1 MGSLPI
7 KPVVPGIRTLWV
19 IKLHEN
25 KDKPDFDFYIPSPF
39 NPREWMNTAAE
50 TNQQALDLLNK
61 INQAC
66 SQIKH
71 KCKDDDAVQ
80 TFKDQLQKAQGV
92 FSHLENLEG
101 LMKNFEDL
109 MKRLS
114 RPPSQESGP
123 EEGKS

>member
-1 MGSLPI
+1 MGSLSF

-19 IKLHEN
+19 IQLYESE
-25 KDKPDFDFYIPSPF
+25 DKPSFDFYIPSPF

-61 INQAC
+61 INRAC

-71 KCKDDDAVQ
+71 ECKDNETVQ
-80 TFKDQLQKAQGV
+80 TFKDYLQKAQGV
-92 FSHLENLEG
+92 FSHLEDLEG
-101 LMKNFEDL
+101 LMKNFDEL

-114 RPPSQESGP
+114 RPPSQES
-123 EEGKS
+123 EEE